1 MQTERGSA
9 AAPLQP
15 VAAASATATAATA
28 TAGTAVAAT
37 TAAAST
43 APATAAVPDRPSLDG
58 LEERWAARWATA
70 GTYAFDRRRPR
81 DEVFSIDTPPPTVS
95 GVLHIGH
102 CFSYTHTDLVARY
115 RRMRGDEVFY
125 PMGWDDN
132 GLNTERRVQL
142 LRGITCD
149 PSLPYDPAFVP
160 PGPTD
165 HPVACSRRNFV
176 EACTAVAE
184 ELEADYRRLWTRLGL
199 SVDWQQHYRTM
210 DDRARRVAQLGF
222 LDQRRGGRVHRA
234 DAPTLWDVEFRTTVA
249 QAEVE
254 EREVA
259 GAYHRLRFDGDGHG
273 GLEVDTTRP
282 ELLGACVAVVVH
294 PADERYR
301 ALVGRTVRSPGY
313 RVAVPVLAHALAEPD
328 QGTGAVMVC
337 TFGDATDVTWWREFD
352 LPTRVVL
359 GRDGRIVEVPWG
371 SDGWPS
377 TDPARAAATHREL
390 VGLTVE
396 AARRRIA
403 SLLAASGE
411 LLGTPRPIVHPV
423 RFWENG
429 SRPLELLVS
438 RQWFVRILDD
448 VEVWLARGDELAWHP
463 PAMRQR
469 YVDWVEGLAADWNI
483 SRQRFYGVPFPVWYR
498 LGPEGEVLDDEPL
511 LAAPDRLPVDPA
523 SDVPDGFAPEQRGQ
537 PGGFVAEPDVMDT
550 WATSSLSPQIAGG
563 WPDDPDLFA
572 RVFPYDLRPQAHE
585 IIRTWLFT
593 TIVRSHVHHGC
604 LPWRH
609 AAISGF
615 VVDPDRK
622 KLSKSR
628 ANADEDP
635 EALLARYGADAVRYW
650 AAGAKLGTDTTL
662 DPNRLKVGRRLATKL
677 LHVTR
682 FVLTAIARS
691 GGTLEGGTATEPLDR
706 AWLGHLAGVVR
717 QATDDLDRY
726 DHADALRTIEAAFW
740 TFCDDVVELLKGRA
754 YGDLGPDRAASA
766 HATLTTSVAVL
777 QRLLAPY
784 LPFATEETW
793 SWWQPGS
800 IHRTGWPTTAELEP
814 GDAGPGPQGGRATLE
829 VARQVLTAVRRHK
842 ADAAVALRT
851 PVARLSITAP
861 PATVTAVHDVLD
873 DLLAATRASTA
884 EVAAG
889 SDLAIDVVL
898 AER

>member
-1 MQTERGSA
+1 MQTDRDD
-9 AAPLQP
+9 
-15 VAAASATATAATA
+15 
-28 TAGTAVAAT
+28 
-37 TAAAST
+37 T
-43 APATAAVPDRPSLDG
+43 APPTTPARPPAGMPDRPTLDG
-58 LEERWAARWATA
+58 LEERWAARWAAA

-102 CFSYTHTDLVARY
+102 CFSYTHTDLTARY
-115 RRMRGDEVFY
+115 RRMRGAEVFY

-165 HPVACSRRNFV
+165 RPVACSRRNFV
-176 EACTAVAE
+176 EVCAEVAE
-184 ELEADYRRLWTRLGL
+184 LLETDYRRLWTQLGL
-199 SVDWQQHYRTM
+199 SVDWHQHYRTM
-210 DDRARRVAQLGF
+210 DGQARRVAQLGF
-222 LDQRRGGRVHRA
+222 LEQHQRGRAYRA

-254 EREVA
+254 EREVT
-259 GAYHRLRFDGDGHG
+259 GASHRLRFDGADHLGV
-273 GLEVDTTRP
+273 EVDTTRP
-282 ELLGACVAVVVH
+282 ELLAACVAVVVH
-294 PADERYR
+294 PDDERHR
-301 ALVGRTVRSPGY
+301 AVVGRTLVSPGY
-313 RVAVPVLAHALAEPD
+313 RVAVPVLAHALADPD
-328 QGTGAVMVC
+328 KGTGAVMVC
-337 TFGDATDVTWWREFD
+337 TFGDATDVTWWRELA
-352 LPTRVVL
+352 LPTRVVV
-359 GRDGRIVEVPWG
+359 GRDGRLLEVPWG
-371 SDGWPS
+371 TDGWPS
-377 TDPARAAATHREL
+377 TDPSQAAETHAEL
-390 VGLTVE
+390 AGLTVE
-396 AARRRIA
+396 AARTRIA
-403 SLLAASGE
+403 SRLAASGE
-411 LLGTPRPIVHPV
+411 LVGTPRPVVHPV

-463 PAMRQR
+463 PTMRQR

-498 LGPEGEVLDDEPL
+498 LGPDGRVLDDEPL

-523 SDVPDGFAPEQRGQ
+523 VDVPTGFAAAQRGR

-563 WPDDPDLFA
+563 WPDDPDLFE

-593 TIVRSHVHHGC
+593 TIVRSHVHHDR
-604 LPWRH
+604 LPWQH

-622 KLSKSR
+622 KLAKSK

-635 EALLARYGADAVRYW
+635 EALLTRYGADAVRYW
-650 AAGAKLGTDTTL
+650 AAGGKLGTDTTL
-662 DPNRLKVGRRLATKL
+662 DPNRLQVGRRLATKL

-691 GGTLEGGTATEPLDR
+691 GGTLGGGSVTEPLDR
-706 AWLGHLAGVVR
+706 AWLATLADVVDR
-717 QATDDLDRY
+717 ATDDLERF
-726 DHADALRTIEAAFW
+726 DHAEALRTVEAVFW

-754 YGDLGPDRAASA
+754 YGDLGNDRAASA
-766 HATLTTSVAVL
+766 HATLTSSLSVL

-784 LPFATEETW
+784 LPFAAEETW

-800 IHRTGWPTTAELEP
+800 IHRSSWPTPEELERRDTERETRDP
-814 GDAGPGPQGGRATLE
+814 EPTPLE
-829 VARQVLTAVRRHK
+829 VARQVLTEVRRRK
-842 ADAAVALRT
+842 TDASVALRT
-851 PVARLSITAP
+851 PVARLVIAAPAATA
-861 PATVTAVHDVLD
+861 AAIEAVRD
-873 DLLAATRASTA
+873 DLVAATRAA
-884 EVAAG
+884 AMEVTHG
-889 SDLAIDVVL
+889 TELAIDVEL
-898 AER
+898 ADGAGRG